1 MRIVTGAGF
10 HSWMGIEFEGDRLSE
25 RDGVAKTKALL
36 ERIAG
41 EMKAGEH
48 R

>member
-1 MRIVTGAGF
+1 
-10 HSWMGIEFEGDRLSE
+10 MGIEFEGDRLSE